1 MKPLKWL
8 KAEWRAFKAVAQ
20 WTFSRTLHR
29 DWYLASL
36 PFEVANL
43 LLGLATW
50 YYYGVALGRGQ
61 APGLGGYGG
70 SFAAYLLVG
79 VAANSL
85 LSYALASFV
94 RATVAAFIWTMQ
106 SGAARLSLIDYFAM
120 LGIPLR
126 RWLVAKV
133 IVDMLEPLLYA
144 AAYVA
149 SGVLL
154 LGIDLPANA
163 NVAGAL
169 AALALGVVALVGVS
183 MIGAGFLL
191 AVRIPYSRD
200 PITWLVG
207 LLAGV
212 AAGVYFP
219 PEVLPEPLRAA
230 SQLLP
235 QTYTLRAMRACL
247 LAGKSLGELGPDLV
261 TLIAGAVLLPLVG
274 AAVFK
279 LGLSVFERKGAL
291 Y

>member
-1 MKPLKWL
+1 M
-8 KAEWRAFKAVAQ
+8 
-20 WTFSRTLHR
+20 
-29 DWYLASL
+29 
-36 PFEVANL
+36 
-43 LLGLATW
+43 LG
-50 YYYGVALGRGQ
+50 GGQ

-94 RATVAAFIWTMQ
+94 RAVTLAFASTVQ
-106 SGAARLSLIDYFAM
+106 SGAARLSLVDYFAM
-120 LGIPLR
+120 VGIPLH

-133 IVDMLEPLLYA
+133 LVDMLEPLLYA
-144 AAYVA
+144 LAYVA
-149 SGVLL
+149 GGVLL
-154 LGIDLPANA
+154 LGIDLPVNA

-169 AALALGVVALVGVS
+169 AALALGVAALAEVS

-191 AVRIPYSRD
+191 AVRIPYTRD

-207 LLAGV
+207 LLAGI

-247 LAGKSLGELGPDLV
+247 LAGKGLGELGPDLAALV
-261 TLIAGAVLLPLVG
+261 AGAVALPLIG

-279 LGLSVFERKGAL
+279 LGLSIFERKGPL

>member
-1 MKPLKWL
+1 MKLLEWL
-8 KAEWRAFKAVAQ
+8 KAEWMAFKAVAQ
-20 WTFSRTLHR
+20 WTFSRTLYR

-61 APGLGGYGG
+61 APWLGGYG

-94 RATVAAFIWTMQ
+94 RATIAAFVWTMQ
-106 SGAARLSLIDYFAM
+106 SGAARLSFVDYFAM
-120 LGIPLR
+120 AGIPLH

-133 IVDMLEPLLYA
+133 LLDMLEPLLYTL
-144 AAYVA
+144 AYIA
-149 SGVLL
+149 GGVLL
-154 LGIDLPANA
+154 LGVDLPANA
-163 NVAGAL
+163 NVTGAL
-169 AALALGVVALVGVS
+169 AALVLGVMALMGVS
-183 MIGAGFLL
+183 MIGAGLLL

-219 PEVLPEPLRAA
+219 PEVLPEPLRTA
-230 SQLLP
+230 SRLLP

-261 TLIAGAVLLPLVG
+261 ALAAGAVVLPLAG
-274 AAVFK
+274 ALVFK
-279 LGLSVFERKGAL
+279 LGLNFFEKKGAL